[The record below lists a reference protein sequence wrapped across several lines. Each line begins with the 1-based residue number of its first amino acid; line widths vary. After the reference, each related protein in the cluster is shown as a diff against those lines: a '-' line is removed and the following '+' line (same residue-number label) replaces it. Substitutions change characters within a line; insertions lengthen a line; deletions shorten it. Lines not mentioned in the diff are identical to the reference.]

1 MKNCLLKNQQFLL
14 KSIREGKT
22 QGTLLSPKLKR
33 QEKSGSHG
41 LPGPRFSSKNCRDPV
56 LSRKAYDWQIV
67 RGLMWTTLLKT
78 SGGTVLKLT
87 SLSVQPCST
96 VNSEEFSQ
104 KEREEPLFWNTPE
117 PSVLNKDL
125 PLGETSFFFFFQW
138 IIVDLQCVLVSAVPQ
153 SVRLYIY
160 SWLTVLFRSTVSFYF
175 VYSIN
180 CWKFATE
187 TQIFI

>member
-125 PLGETSFFFFFQW
+125 PLGETSFFFF
-138 IIVDLQCVLVSAVPQ
+138 SMN
-153 SVRLYIY
+153 Y
-160 SWLTVLFRSTVSFYF
+160 SWFTMCASFSCTTKCSVIHIF
-175 VYSIN
+175 MAHSAFQVYCILLL
-180 CWKFATE
+180 C
-187 TQIFI
+187 IFY